1 MIYGPRDYSARELS
15 SELYELLKY
24 KTMCVCTQEPVT
36 SDASVLGNKESDDLV
51 KRVQTAASNTIK
63 WFILLFPAPF

>member
-1 MIYGPRDYSARELS
+1 MIYGLRDYSARELS

-36 SDASVLGNKESDDLV
+36 SDASVLGNKDSDDLV
-51 KRVQTAASNTIK
+51 KRV
-63 WFILLFPAPF
+63 